1 MIFFISVSMGFY
13 FRKDKKN
20 IEKEFYESLR
30 ISISLFSPTRFFPLP
45 FFSLFMLVKLSI
57 RTHIFE
63 ISSFYSL
70 DIDPLYMKIR
80 FTFLLTSIYWTRF
93 LCKTNKRNLEILLD
107 AEIFP
112 GREENCFFY
121 LNAILWKYIWYS
133 MGKDIIW
140 KYSLI

>member
-112 GREENCFFY
+112 GREENCFFTST
-121 LNAILWKYIWYS
+121 LSFENIFDIQWVKILSENI
-133 MGKDIIW
+133 
-140 KYSLI
+140 L